1 MYNSKEIPGYIY
13 VLSNQSMP
21 GIVKIGRTT
30 RDPKTRLREL
40 NSATGVPVP
49 FKLEYAARTY
59 WPTASE
65 KFIHQS
71 INGLRVNAKREF
83 FKLNTSDAIKL
94 CKQATRLNRRDFR
107 TWLADNIAIPK
118 PKRRSKFKFYA
129 ISIVLLISA
138 AKIVN
143 DNYSWLF

>member
-1 MYNSKEIPGYIY
+1 MYNSKETPGYIY
-13 VLSNQSMP
+13 VLSNPSMP

-59 WPTASE
+59 WPTESE
-65 KFIHQS
+65 KYIHQS
-71 INGLRVNAKREF
+71 IGGLRVNAKREF
-83 FKLNTSDAIKL
+83 FKLSKAEAIQV
-94 CKQATRLNRRDFR
+94 CKKATRLRRKEFR
-107 TWLADNIAIPK
+107 KWLKENIVIPK
-118 PKRRSKFKFYA
+118 PKRRSKFKLYA

-138 AKIVN
+138 AKLFN
-143 DNYSWLF
+143 DNYSMFF